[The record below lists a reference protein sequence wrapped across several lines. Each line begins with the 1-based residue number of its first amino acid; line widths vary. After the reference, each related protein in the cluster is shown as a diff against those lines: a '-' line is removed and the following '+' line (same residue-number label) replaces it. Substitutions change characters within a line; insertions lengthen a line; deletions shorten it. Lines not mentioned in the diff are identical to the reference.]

1 MPERNSDR
9 RAPLRVLHL
18 ADILSGRR
26 TGKAFSMAMKNADGP
41 EALMGGVIV
50 CGSLGCSNFAEATL
64 DGLSLCRNHFYD
76 RAMKRIVE
84 YRDRLQTLEAAEG
97 GRNEVPEFLSQIIA
111 QTTMLVTNAKFL
123 GPGQRDQ
130 FLELSLSAMQLFKR
144 AQRPPRLPRNMPVLL
159 GREADLVGAPELTN
173 TVDVSKRGACVATVS
188 SWAIGD
194 KAWIQKP
201 VSDLKALAR
210 IAWSKKTGFS
220 QFLVGLDILD
230 AEDFWKLESASPRH
244 KRR

>member
-1 MPERNSDR
+1 VRI
-9 RAPLRVLHL
+9 LHF
-18 ADILSGRR
+18 ARILNE
-26 TGKAFSMAMKNADGP
+26 KAETKGVSWRGNASTDWGP
-41 EALMGGVIV
+41 CMDAGVV

-64 DGLSLCRNHFYD
+64 DAVSLCRNHFYD
-76 RAMKRIVE
+76 RAVKRIEE
-84 YRDRLQTLEAAEG
+84 YRGRLQTIEASGA
-97 GRNEVPEFLSQIIA
+97 RNEVPEFLSQIIA
-111 QTTMLVTNAKFL
+111 QTTLLVTNAKLL

-144 AQRPPRLPRNMPVLL
+144 AQRPPRMPRNMPVLL
-159 GREADLVGAPELTN
+159 GRETDSIGAPELTN
-173 TVDVSKRGACVATVS
+173 TVDVSKRGACVATVG

-201 VSDLKALAR
+201 VTELKAHAR

-220 QFLVGLDILD
+220 QFLVGLEILD
-230 AEDFWKLESASPRH
+230 AEDFWKLESTSSPKS